1 MREVIDAEEHDQDDD
16 DRKGDVAQRFR
27 LAPDNAAYHQGRSK
41 ASIGSRATTSSFVD
55 ERLDNS
61 IKKHNERMESLK
73 KDMLKSFDDVHDDA
87 TEDDSADDQYD
98 QEGSDSD
105 DVSEDT
111 GGNSDEDSDTE
122 ETA

>member
-1 MREVIDAEEHDQDDD
+1 MIDAEEHDQDDD

-41 ASIGSRATTSSFVD
+41 ASIGSRGTTSSFVD

-105 DVSEDT
+105 EVSEDT
-111 GGNSDEDSDTE
+111 GGNSDEDSDTA
-122 ETA
+122 ETE